1 MSAHFWCTLWLRR
14 CTNKFTFTWN
24 SVYEKNNSVCA
35 EHVEN
40 GRNAAFSV
48 NNGLEKPCL
57 PRSIEQRIDMD
68 VDLLKIRTSIKI
80 IMCIDKKWCGYNF
93 SLDLYRQ
100 VRWTGKQNNSLG
112 NWIFPNVWWFGILKY
127 LHVNPN
133 TKVHFCDKTSTP
145 GAVQPFQSSCSC
157 PCLIVPL

>member
-1 MSAHFWCTLWLRR
+1 MNMSQQMYKRFYIDDSHYLIFSMSAHFWCTLWLRR

-80 IMCIDKKWCGYNF
+80 IMCTDKKWCGYNF
-93 SLDLYRQ
+93 SLALYRQ
-100 VRWTGKQNNSLG
+100 VSWTSKQDNSGKLNISKCLVV
-112 NWIFPNVWWFGILKY
+112 WCIKIFPCK
-127 LHVNPN
+127 P
-133 TKVHFCDKTSTP
+133 
-145 GAVQPFQSSCSC
+145 
-157 PCLIVPL
+157 